1 MGSSVRG
8 HDMSDGKL
16 MRPSLLALTA
26 LGARSMCRSSRMRSS
41 VGARG
46 AESGF
51 GLIPGFRFPGPL
63 EELALK
69 GG

>member
-51 GLIPGFRFPGPL
+51 GLNWR
-63 EELALK
+63 
-69 GG
+69 